1 MDKLFKIIRGIH
13 LYAAI
18 LTSVFLLMYFIS
30 GGIMI
35 MHTLFPRALK
45 ETVSEQVTLNTK
57 PETDNIAEICSR
69 YTIHGSETVKE
80 LAGKKRSYS
89 YYRPAYR
96 AEILVDQTAA
106 TARVKISEGN
116 GASVMNDFHRLK
128 GYTGGWTHQIW
139 SFLYDLSCVSLI
151 VFALTGVYLWW
162 KKERKKRAGIIFLLA
177 STGIT
182 VFTIIY
188 LMVIC

>member
-30 GGIMI
+30 GGVMI

-45 ETVSEQVTLNTK
+45 EIVSEQVTLNAK
-57 PETDNIAEICSR
+57 PEAENIAEICSR
-69 YTIHGSETVKE
+69 YTIYGEVTHKE
-80 LAGKKRSYS
+80 LPGKKKSYS

-96 AEILVDQTAA
+96 AEILVDQTAG
-106 TARVKISEGN
+106 TARVKISKGN

-128 GYTGGWTHQIW
+128 GYTGSWKHQIW
-139 SFLYDLSCVSLI
+139 SFLYDLSCVALI

-162 KKERKKRAGIIFLLA
+162 KKARRKSVGIIFLFV

-182 VFTIIY
+182 VFTVIY
-188 LMVIC
+188 LITIC